1 MDLASFLLDE
11 HVCGGLG
18 ITALGISAEL
28 EADIIV

>member
-11 HVCGGLG
+11 YICSGLG
-18 ITALGISAEL
+18 ITPLGIPAEL